1 MRKKVPT
8 PTFSEKPLKNSK
20 VIAPSQKK
28 TNTENQC
35 PEKWT
40 EEVTDTAKGYRRK
53 LAAMYGN
60 DSGSQDLQHP
70 TAKLAATLA
79 KAGSSTHPCPSHARH
94 GHVPSPACA
103 PPPQLLPPHASPLSA
118 AQAPPSSPPFTAAW
132 PASHPTA
139 PLTDAGVSA
148 RRSAPAYKR
157 TPFTSLHH
165 HCKHHPSSSPES

>member
-1 MRKKVPT
+1 MPT
-8 PTFSEKPLKNSK
+8 PTFSEKPRSHSK
-20 VIAPSQKK
+20 GTMPGPKVANIG
-28 TNTENQC
+28 NQY

-40 EEVTDTAKGYRRK
+40 GKVTATVEEYRKK
-53 LAAMYGN
+53 LAALYGN
-60 DSGSQDLQHP
+60 DLGGQDLQHP
-70 TAKLAATLA
+70 AANLTACLA
-79 KAGSSTHPCPSHARH
+79 KVGPSTHPCPSHALYSR
-94 GHVPSPACA
+94 VPAPTCA

-157 TPFTSLHH
+157 TPFASLHH
-165 HCKHHPSSSPES
+165 HCKHHPSSP